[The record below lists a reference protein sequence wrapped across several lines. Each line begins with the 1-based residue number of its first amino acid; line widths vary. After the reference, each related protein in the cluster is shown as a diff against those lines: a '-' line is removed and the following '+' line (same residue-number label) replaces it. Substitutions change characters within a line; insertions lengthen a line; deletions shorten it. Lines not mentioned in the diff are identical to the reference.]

1 MKILD
6 FSRLLPA
13 PLATQMLAELGA
25 EVWKVER
32 PQSLDPTRFY
42 APRWDEESQLFHL
55 LNKDKTIIYADFTSE
70 TEREIL
76 RPYIEQADILIEQFR
91 PNVMAVWGLDYAKIR
106 LINPNIIYIS
116 VTGFG
121 QVGDWAAEAGHE
133 LNFLALSGLLDLIRD
148 ENGKP
153 VIPDFQIGDV
163 AGGAWPVVVAAQAA
177 YIARQKTGEGRYI
190 DIAMSAALPPLMT
203 LTLAQILGGEKQNQ
217 RNSGEKSMLSG
228 GLVNY
233 NIYQCEDGR
242 WVALAALELKFWRN
256 FCLAA
261 EREDWLRE
269 DLTALSIFKFAKSEL
284 EQFFARQPQ
293 SYWAAWAKAKD
304 ICLTPVVELSDWP
317 QTAIVTEN
325 EILQTDENNRKSLR
339 FLPFWREC

>member
-32 PQSLDPTRFY
+32 PQSLDSTRFY
-42 APRWDEESQLFHL
+42 APRWGEESQLFHV
-55 LNKDKTIIYADFTSE
+55 LNKSKTIVLADFT
-70 TEREIL
+70 TDAGREIL

-91 PNVMAVWGLDYAKIR
+91 PNVMQVWGLDYAQIK

-121 QVGDWAAEAGHE
+121 QTGDLAAEAGHD
-133 LNFLALSGLLDLIRD
+133 LNFLALSGLLDLLRD

-153 VIPDFQIGDV
+153 VMPNFQIADV

-190 DIAMSAALPPLMT
+190 DVAMSACLSPLMSI
-203 LTLAQILGGEKQNQ
+203 TLAESFSDTKKLSHAKNE
-217 RNSGEKSMLSG
+217 LSG

-233 NIYQCEDGR
+233 NIYQCKDGR
-242 WVALAALELKFWRN
+242 WLAFAPLELKFWRN
-256 FCLAA
+256 FCCAA
-261 EREDWLRE
+261 AREDWHRE
-269 DLTALSIFKFAKSEL
+269 NLADLSVLKFDKNEL
-284 EQFFARQPQ
+284 VQFFVSQPQ
-293 SYWAAWAKAKD
+293 AYWAAWAIGKD
-304 ICLTPVVELSDWP
+304 ICLSPIIELADWAESP
-317 QTAIVTEN
+317 MATEF
-325 EILQTDENNRKSLR
+325 ELIETDENNRKSLR
-339 FLPFWREC
+339 FLPFWAR